1 MAVVLIKKPELKIE
15 STERQFKNS
24 VDAFCLKHN
33 DVIPLEFDINIQGE
47 ILNHVMWLSLHV
59 ELIYVEWPMK
69 GGPCK
74 YKVINSAVLFELK
87 KKQLKTI

>member
-1 MAVVLIKKPELKIE
+1 
-15 STERQFKNS
+15 
-24 VDAFCLKHN
+24 
-33 DVIPLEFDINIQGE
+33 
-47 ILNHVMWLSLHV
+47 MWLSLHV

-87 KKQLKTI
+87 KKKTVKDYMIIALKRLT